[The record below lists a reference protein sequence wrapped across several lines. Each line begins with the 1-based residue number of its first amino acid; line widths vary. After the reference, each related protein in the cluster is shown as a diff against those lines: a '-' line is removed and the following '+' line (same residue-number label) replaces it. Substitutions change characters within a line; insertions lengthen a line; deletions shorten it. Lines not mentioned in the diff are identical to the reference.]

1 MTSSPSSPP
10 SSSLQTSSSS
20 FHLPPSPSLRKSTS
34 TKLAYLYEVNLL
46 DETQRISETDLPLV
60 NSYHAFV
67 KRSPSV
73 IRSIKTLIKNPPRMT
88 KEYVQASSFD
98 QHKIPATSREQFVTL

>member
-10 SSSLQTSSSS
+10 SSLQTSSSS
-20 FHLPPSPSLRKSTS
+20 FPLPPSPSLRKSTS
-34 TKLAYLYEVNLL
+34 TKLAYLNEVNLL
-46 DETQRISETDLPLV
+46 DDTQKISETDLPLV
-60 NSYHAFV
+60 NPYHAFV

-73 IRSIKTLIKNPPRMT
+73 IRSIKTLIKHPLRMT

-98 QHKIPATSREQFVTL
+98 QHKIPATSRE